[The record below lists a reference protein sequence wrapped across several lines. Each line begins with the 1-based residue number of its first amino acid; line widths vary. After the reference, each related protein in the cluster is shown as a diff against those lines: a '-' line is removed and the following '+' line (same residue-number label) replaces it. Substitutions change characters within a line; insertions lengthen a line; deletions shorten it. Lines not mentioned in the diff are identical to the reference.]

1 MAENAIAKEIVDA
14 AFRIHTTLR
23 TPDVVEFAVSP
34 QVGQAV
40 VACPPFYWSSGAQIQ
55 CGRAGEHRL
64 PHLRSSAL

>member
-40 VACPPFYWSSGAQIQ
+40 LACPQSYSSSG
-55 CGRAGEHRL
+55 
-64 PHLRSSAL
+64 PN